1 MRKKDNVKKDTVK
14 SNVTDKDNGRNDGTV
29 GKGPGKDKI
38 VKIISY
44 IILAVLIVTAGA
56 GLYVGSGPGRPGKP
70 KEIKY
75 EKFLDMVDAGQ
86 IKEIK
91 WNEDD
96 EAITAYDKKDKEY
109 TTSNPKYDDFKVDML
124 EQGVEVKESGMLK
137 KYETPIMMAVQLL
150 MYAASFYV
158 MTKIMGIGSIKS
170 TRKKEQKSNVKFKDV
185 AGLDEVKEDLMT
197 VVDFLKNPDKYK
209 EAGADIP
216 KGVLLYGPPGTGKT
230 LLAKAVAGEAGV
242 KFIATSG
249 SDFDEKYVG
258 VGASKMRKLFDD
270 AKNNAPCIIFIDE
283 IDSMGG
289 RRHSKQNNYDRQTLN
304 TLLSEMDG
312 FDGSNGVVVIAAT
325 NRLEDLDPALTRP
338 GRFDN
343 HFAVSLP
350 ESAKERKVIIDLYTN
365 NKKFAE
371 DVDFDTFA
379 KETMGSSPAT
389 IKTVLNEA
397 AIIAVRDNNGIID
410 RKILDEAWMKQLME
424 GHLRK
429 NGERNN
435 VEVVAW
441 HEAGHALA
449 GLLLGQD
456 LTKASIIPST
466 SGAGGAT
473 FITPKKLG
481 LFTVKELKEQ
491 VIMLY
496 AGRNAEAL
504 LAESNGEDEGVT
516 TGASND
522 IEKAT
527 DIIKKMIV
535 EYGMNDEF
543 GLLNLDNLDVKPEV
557 ITKEAVKLAKAL
569 QEQSLILMKENIDRL
584 RDIAEELMKKETLT
598 GEEIRKIAER

>member
-14 SNVTDKDNGRNDGTV
+14 SNVTDRDNGRNDGTV
-29 GKGPGKDKI
+29 GKGPGIDKI

-124 EQGVEVKESGMLK
+124 EQGVEVKESEMLK

-150 MYAASFYV
+150 MYAALFYA

-216 KGVLLYGPPGTGKT
+216 KGVLLYGPPGTGKS

-350 ESAKERKVIIDLYTN
+350 ESAKERRVIIDLYTN

-397 AIIAVRDNNGIID
+397 AIIAARDNNGIID

-424 GHLRK
+424 GHLRR

-504 LAESNGEDEGVT
+504 LAESNGEEEGVT

>member
-1 MRKKDNVKKDTVK
+1 MRKKDNVKKDTLMPNATGGD
-14 SNVTDKDNGRNDGTV
+14 SGRNDGAE

-44 IILAVLIVTAGA
+44 IILTVLVITAGA
-56 GLYVGSGPGRPGKP
+56 GIYVGSGPGGPDKP

-91 WNEDD
+91 WNADD
-96 EAITAYDKKDKEY
+96 ETIAAYDKKDKEY

-150 MYAASFYV
+150 MYAALFYA
-158 MTKIMGIGSIKS
+158 MTKMMGIGSIKS
-170 TRKKEQKSNVKFKDV
+170 TRKKEQKSDVKFKDV

-230 LLAKAVAGEAGV
+230 LLARAVAGEAGV

-350 ESAKERKVIIDLYTN
+350 ESAKERRVIIDLYTN

-371 DVDFDTFA
+371 DVDFDAFA

-397 AIIAVRDNNGIID
+397 AIIAARSNNGIID

-424 GHLRK
+424 GHLKK

-491 VIMLY
+491 VLMLY

-504 LAESNGEDEGVT
+504 LAESNGEEEGIT

-557 ITKEAVKLAKAL
+557 ITKEAVKLAKSL
-569 QEQSLILMKENIDRL
+569 QEQSMMLMKENIDRL
-584 RDIAEELMKKETLT
+584 RNIAEELMEKETLT